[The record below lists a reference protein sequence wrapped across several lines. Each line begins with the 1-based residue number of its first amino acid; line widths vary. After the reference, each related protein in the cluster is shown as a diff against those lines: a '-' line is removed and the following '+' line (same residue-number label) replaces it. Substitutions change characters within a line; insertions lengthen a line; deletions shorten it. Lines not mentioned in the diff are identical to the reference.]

1 MTRRGISNMANFY
14 AYRLKGNNIRPCQ
27 TTERDRG
34 GIQALLSAANGRA
47 TAHTI
52 TSPPLVSALAHK
64 AERRL
69 DAAGLSL
76 KERPGACLVYRPGGP
91 SASAYKYRAATTAVV
106 LKRNGVGWRVD
117 KVSRDDVVPRQTEL
131 FDLQISPNQAG
142 IVQAKALTAFNV
154 TEEGTN

>member
-1 MTRRGISNMANFY
+1 MPNFY
-14 AYRLKGNNIRPCQ
+14 AYRLKGDSIRPCQ
-27 TTERDRG
+27 TTERDIDG
-34 GIQALLSAANGRA
+34 LQVLLSAANGRA

-91 SASAYKYRAATTAVV
+91 TASAYRYRAATTAVV

-117 KVSRDDVVPRQTEL
+117 KVSRDDVVPRQAAIFE
-131 FDLQISPNQAG
+131 LQISPTQAG
-142 IVQAKALTAFNV
+142 IVQAKALDAFTV
-154 TEEGTN
+154 YGGTN

>member
-1 MTRRGISNMANFY
+1 MANIY
-14 AYRLKGNNIRPCQ
+14 AYRLKGSTDRPCQ
-27 TTERDRG
+27 TTERDRDG
-34 GIQALLSAANGRA
+34 LQALLSAANGRA

-64 AERRL
+64 AERQL

-106 LKRNGVGWRVD
+106 LQRNGVGWRLV
-117 KVSRDDVVPRQTEL
+117 KASRDEVVPRQPAL
-131 FDLQISPNQAG
+131 FDLQISRTQAG
-142 IVQAKALTAFNV
+142 IVQAKALAAFTV
-154 TEEGTN
+154 YGGASA